1 MRVRDFEIHM
11 ELPGPGEVSE
21 KKGGAMHKDKRYKE
35 KEEELDELESAA
47 FRMRLKRE
55 TFATSPP
62 SNERCFNRILT
73 FYDYDL
79 PLLALATKFG
89 ANSLYEAACRCV

>member
-1 MRVRDFEIHM
+1 MRVLRDAH
-11 ELPGPGEVSE
+11 LS
-21 KKGGAMHKDKRYKE
+21 AMHKDKRYKD

-47 FRMRLKRE
+47 FQMRLKRE
-55 TFATSPP
+55 TSATSPP
-62 SNERCFNRILT
+62 SNECCFNSILT
-73 FYDYDL
+73 FYDYDHPL

>member
-1 MRVRDFEIHM
+1 MRVLRDAH
-11 ELPGPGEVSE
+11 LS
-21 KKGGAMHKDKRYKE
+21 AMHKDKRYKE
-35 KEEELDELESAA
+35 KEEEEELDELESSALLL
-47 FRMRLKRE
+47 FGCDYKRE

-62 SNERCFNRILT
+62 SNECCFNRILT
-73 FYDYDL
+73 FYDYDHPL

>member
-1 MRVRDFEIHM
+1 M
-11 ELPGPGEVSE
+11 ELPGPGEVPE
-21 KKGGAMHKDKRYKE
+21 KKEGGMHKDKRYKD

-62 SNERCFNRILT
+62 SNERCFNSILT
-73 FYDYDL
+73 FYDL